1 MERKCK
7 FTTDTCAN
15 VLNLQFTHVLFFRKP
30 LVNCNSLVTY
40 MSLKVHSVAQ
50 YKMSNTKTHVEIGLV
65 LIFTMSLMQ
74 SSATVSSP
82 MEQMKVSEQK
92 DNFL

>member
-1 MERKCK
+1 MGRKCK
-7 FTTDTCAN
+7 FTTDTCAKFTIYTCTF
-15 VLNLQFTHVLFFRKP
+15 LQKTF
-30 LVNCNSLVTY
+30 CNSLVTY
-40 MSLKVHSVAQ
+40 MSLKVHSGAQ
-50 YKMSNTKTHVEIGLV
+50 FKMSNTKTHVEIGLV